1 MFFQRRPVARSQAQI
16 PAHRFPDY
24 GRGERATDAAVH
36 VVGVV
41 LGLIAGAWLLAV
53 APLSVAGARAPLA
66 VYVVAVVGM
75 LAASAAYNAF
85 QPGPGKE
92 WLRRIDHAVIFAA
105 IAGTYTPL
113 LVLRM
118 PGDIGAA
125 LCVGMW
131 AAAVAGA
138 GLKLLA
144 PRRYERL
151 GLVCYLALG
160 WIGLP
165 AAPLLADAM
174 RPEAV
179 RLIIIGGLLYT
190 LGVGVHLMTRLRHHN
205 ALWHAFVL
213 AAAGCHFLAMRQE
226 FAASSG

>member
-1 MFFQRRPVARSQAQI
+1 MFFQRRTATRSQEQI

-24 GRGERATDAAVH
+24 GQGERAADVAVH
-36 VVGVV
+36 MVGVV
-41 LGLIAGAWLLAV
+41 SGFIAGAWLLSV
-53 APLSVAGARAPLA
+53 APLSDAGARGPLA
-66 VYVVAVVGM
+66 VYVAGVVGM
-75 LAASAAYNAF
+75 LAASATYNAF
-85 QPGPGKE
+85 RPGPGKE

-118 PGDIGAA
+118 PGEIGAA

-131 AAAVAGA
+131 SAAVAGA

-160 WIGLP
+160 WVGLP

-179 RLIIIGGLLYT
+179 RLIVIGAFLYT
-190 LGVGVHLMTRLRHHN
+190 LGVGVHLMTRLRYHN
-205 ALWHAFVL
+205 ALWHVLVL

-226 FAASSG
+226 FAATPG